1 MFVPSL
7 VLFLLKILF
16 NQGVEASINDPILK
30 PRKAEALN
38 QQHVCKASSF
48 TPRKEKGWLEGDKS
62 TTHDIAVK
70 LQTSLKPYEQ
80 GNKHI
85 KQKRYAFERPCAIPS
100 KVQLNM

>member
-1 MFVPSL
+1 MCYSDRCDFFSQLFTPS
-7 VLFLLKILF
+7 KH
-16 NQGVEASINDPILK
+16 S
-30 PRKAEALN
+30 
-38 QQHVCKASSF
+38 
-48 TPRKEKGWLEGDKS
+48 PRKEKGWLEGDKS

-85 KQKRYAFERPCAIPS
+85 KQKMYAFERPCAIPS